1 MDKTDGTCAI
11 VTSISCCVYH
21 QTVDIFPPMSFS
33 FFLQITMPF
42 GELDTY
48 TNEQY
53 TRRGYVVRY
62 KKRIMKGTEK
72 NIHIVIE

>member
-21 QTVDIFPPMSFS
+21 PDSRYFPPKVAF

>member
-21 QTVDIFPPMSFS
+21 PDSRYFPPKVA
-33 FFLQITMPF
+33 FFFFYKLQCRLGNLIH
-42 GELDTY
+42 